1 MYVVPSL
8 VRFTRNFLTNITIAA
23 VAATRNAPSTETAA
37 IHVTV
42 DEEDEGFESHFFVSS
57 SRKMKEVGKN
67 ANKSKKTSGGIILML
82 YYIVMAI

>member
-23 VAATRNAPSTETAA
+23 VAATRNTPSTETAI
-37 IHVTV
+37 IHGTV

-57 SRKMKEVGKN
+57 STKMKEVGKN
-67 ANKSKKTSGGIILML
+67 ANERRRYYFDVIC
-82 YYIVMAI
+82 YIVMAI